1 MTKKIAVFSSGRGGN
16 FNNLCE
22 YFASAK
28 NISIDLLVTNN
39 LGSMSKKIAEKN
51 NINSVYADTS
61 VLQSGHLDSVMK
73 RKNIDLVVLAGF
85 LLKIPKKLVSKYE
98 KKIINL
104 HPSLLPRFGGKGMY
118 GDNVHKAVLRS
129 GENVTGIT
137 IHYVDEVY
145 DSGEIIFQKSCNIG
159 PNEGLVSLREKIR
172 KLEYEFFP
180 KTIEKILLNN
190 EC

>member
-61 VLQSGHLDSVMK
+61 VLQSDHLDSVMK

-129 GENVTGIT
+129 GESVTGIT
-137 IHYVDEVY
+137 IHYVNESY
-145 DSGEIIFQKSCNIG
+145 DDGAIIFQAKCSLYPNIK
-159 PNEGLVSLREKIR
+159 PKEIQKKVH
-172 KLEYEFFP
+172 KLEIKFLP
-180 KTIEKILLNN
+180 LVIQSLLDVND
-190 EC
+190 

>member
-22 YFASAK
+22 YFARTKS
-28 NISIDLLVTNN
+28 ISIDLLVTNN

-51 NINSVYADTS
+51 NIKSVYADS
-61 VLQSGHLDSVMK
+61 YVLQSGRLSSVMK

-85 LLKIPKKLVSKYE
+85 LLKIPKKFVSKYE

-104 HPSLLPRFGGKGMY
+104 HPSLLPKFGGKGMY